1 MAAPKPEPWK
11 YPFST
16 QNFIYLGI
24 GVAVIVI
31 GFVLMATGISSDPS
45 DHTTWMN
52 PIAVDIAPIVLIIGF
67 CVIIPYAIM
76 KKQSTEKE

>member
-1 MAAPKPEPWK
+1 MAVPEQKQWK

-24 GVAVIVI
+24 GVAVIVV
-31 GFVLMATGISSDPS
+31 GFFLMATGISSDPS

-52 PIAVDIAPIVLIIGF
+52 PIAVDVAPIVLVIGF

-76 KKQSTEKE
+76 KKQKTEEK